1 MAVHVYFRRPIS
13 KAAQQIFKWLLGS
26 RKVDMASCQT
36 RYEPGQIY
44 YSKVLRQPLMA
55 VFLSF
60 RITAD
65 LVGSM
70 LAEVRFCI
78 PAVIMLG

>member
-13 KAAQQIFKWLLGS
+13 KAAQQVLRWLLGS
-26 RKVDMASCQT
+26 RKVDMASGQT
-36 RYEPGQIY
+36 RYEPGHIC
-44 YSKVLRQPLMA
+44 YSKVLRQPLTA

-70 LAEVRFCI
+70 LAEVRFSSR
-78 PAVIMLG
+78 AVIMLG